1 MSLLVTCNTLL
12 QEYYLLDQTFFF
24 FFNQNCCLWKDKQ
37 NFYLGPFNWQMWLV
51 FQCSRCIQ
59 SLSVLKLRI
68 FNRNLVMSKSSTFC
82 PEGKAHVLK
91 WLEISPNK
99 TFNTF
104 FFKEQR
110 SWNLTAYNS
119 SGNLIAFLFKMC
131 TVLCLCIEPYAWIY
145 NSMPESYKFQRRN
158 WWTLTLAFLYF
169 IIFSASQFSQISVVP
184 PKTGPSQG
192 HVCLVTL
199 LWDCYSNISR
209 IWTGMIHEDLHFTDV
224 EYLKPSILKNPTSS
238 S

>member
-1 MSLLVTCNTLL
+1 MFWNGWKFLQTRLLIL
-12 QEYYLLDQTFFF
+12 
-24 FFNQNCCLWKDKQ
+24 
-37 NFYLGPFNWQMWLV
+37 
-51 FQCSRCIQ
+51 
-59 SLSVLKLRI
+59 
-68 FNRNLVMSKSSTFC
+68 
-82 PEGKAHVLK
+82 
-91 WLEISPNK
+91 
-99 TFNTF
+99 F